1 MIIKSYEVNKI
12 NIKLQ
17 NYFLFYG
24 ENEGLKSEIIKNEFE
39 DKFTKNIYK
48 YDENE
53 ILENKESFF
62 NSVLTS
68 SFFEDKKLIIISRA
82 TDKIKHIIEELTEKK
97 IEDIKFIFIS
107 GVLEKKSK
115 LRNFFEKDKNLICI
129 PFYTD
134 TNQTLSTLASNF
146 FRNNKVSI
154 SYETINLLVE
164 RCRGNRQNLKNEL
177 NKIENYTKNKKKI
190 DSKEILELTNLA
202 ENYNVSEL
210 ADNCLAK
217 NSKKISTIL
226 NENSLSPDD
235 CILIIRT
242 LLSKSK
248 RLLKLQEQIL
258 EKKSIDQVI
267 SNHRPPIFW
276 KDKEIIKKQLKYW
289 PSKEVH
295 KLICNINEL
304 EIQIK
309 KNSIISTNILSD
321 FIISQSSEIN
331 N

>member
-177 NKIENYTKNKKKI
+177 NKIENYTKNKKK
-190 DSKEILELTNLA
+190 N
-202 ENYNVSEL
+202 
-210 ADNCLAK
+210 
-217 NSKKISTIL
+217 
-226 NENSLSPDD
+226 
-235 CILIIRT
+235 
-242 LLSKSK
+242 
-248 RLLKLQEQIL
+248 
-258 EKKSIDQVI
+258 
-267 SNHRPPIFW
+267 
-276 KDKEIIKKQLKYW
+276 
-289 PSKEVH
+289 
-295 KLICNINEL
+295 
-304 EIQIK
+304 
-309 KNSIISTNILSD
+309 
-321 FIISQSSEIN
+321 
-331 N
+331 

>member
-1 MIIKSYEVNKI
+1 MKIILKI
-12 NIKLQ
+12 
-17 NYFLFYG
+17 
-24 ENEGLKSEIIKNEFE
+24 
-39 DKFTKNIYK
+39 
-48 YDENE
+48 
-53 ILENKESFF
+53 
-62 NSVLTS
+62 
-68 SFFEDKKLIIISRA
+68 
-82 TDKIKHIIEELTEKK
+82 
-97 IEDIKFIFIS
+97 
-107 GVLEKKSK
+107 
-115 LRNFFEKDKNLICI
+115 
-129 PFYTD
+129 
-134 TNQTLSTLASNF
+134 
-146 FRNNKVSI
+146 
-154 SYETINLLVE
+154 
-164 RCRGNRQNLKNEL
+164 
-177 NKIENYTKNKKKI
+177 KKKI